1 MSHAPPELAMSSP
14 SSPAALVVEIRTTF
28 GSRARAEACATRL
41 VTDRFAA
48 CVQVDGPIRSTYRWQ
63 DAVETAEEWRCTC
76 KTAAAREAA
85 CVAAIVLG
93 HDYDTPEVI
102 VAHVGAS
109 AAYAEW
115 VRASVGEG

>member
-1 MSHAPPELAMSSP
+1 MSSP
-14 SSPAALVVEIRTTF
+14 SNPAAVVIEIRTTF
-28 GSRARAEACATRL
+28 ASRVAAETCAARL
-41 VTDRFAA
+41 VAERCVA
-48 CVQVDGPIRSTYRWQ
+48 CVQVEGPISSTYRWR
-63 DAVETAEEWRCTC
+63 DVVEHAEEWRCTC

-85 CVAAIVLG
+85 CIAAIVSA

-102 VAHVGAS
+102 VARVGAS